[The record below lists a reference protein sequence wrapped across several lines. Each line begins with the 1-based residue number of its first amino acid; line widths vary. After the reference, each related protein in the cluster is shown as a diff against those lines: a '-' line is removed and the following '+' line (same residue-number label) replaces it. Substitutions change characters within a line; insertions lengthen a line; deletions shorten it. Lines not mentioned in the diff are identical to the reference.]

1 MNPLIQLKKANPLF
15 LVAVACF
22 GVLPMAQALLPPPP
36 PDGGYPNGNTAEG
49 TNALFNITSG
59 SANTAIGFQAL
70 HENTIGINNTAIG
83 NAALHENRTGGSNT
97 ATGLSALRNNRS
109 GGNNTANGAFAL
121 SDNTGN
127 NNSAIGAAA
136 LANNTT
142 GGSNTATGWGALFSN
157 RTGNLNTATGVDALV
172 SNVGGGGNTANGY
185 QALQSNQSGTF
196 NTASGWRALYSNVTG
211 FWNTAYGYQALYN
224 HSGGS
229 FNTANGINAL
239 YNLASGGNN
248 IALGSSAGLNLA
260 TGSGNIYVGN
270 NGASREDNTIRV
282 GTQGTQT
289 TTFIAG
295 IRGSPLAGTSVVI
308 NNNGRLGTV
317 ASSQR
322 FKDDIKPIDKASE
335 TIHALKPVTFRYK
348 RDIDPAGT
356 SQFGLVAEEVEK
368 VNPDLVVRDADG
380 EIYTVRY
387 DAVNAMLLNE
397 FLKEHRKVQ
406 ELEATVIQQQKDF
419 QFKLSEQEKQIEALT
434 AGLQKVSAQLE
445 ASKPAPQVVNNP

>member
-1 MNPLIQLKKANPLF
+1 MWTLSL
-15 LVAVACF
+15 
-22 GVLPMAQALLPPPP
+22 
-36 PDGGYPNGNTAEG
+36 
-49 TNALFNITSG
+49 
-59 SANTAIGFQAL
+59 
-70 HENTIGINNTAIG
+70 
-83 NAALHENRTGGSNT
+83 
-97 ATGLSALRNNRS
+97 ATL
-109 GGNNTANGAFAL
+109 
-121 SDNTGN
+121 
-127 NNSAIGAAA
+127 GAAE
-136 LANNTT
+136 TRPT
-142 GGSNTATGWGALFSN
+142 VTKRSRAT
-157 RTGNLNTATGVDALV
+157 
-172 SNVGGGGNTANGY
+172 
-185 QALQSNQSGTF
+185 SGTF

-260 TGSGNIYVGN
+260 TGSGNIYIGN

-295 IRGSPLAGTSVVI
+295 IRGSPIAGTSVVV
-308 NNNGRLGTV
+308 NNNGRLGTP

-387 DAVNAMLLNE
+387 EAVNAMLLNE
-397 FLKEHRKVQ
+397 FLKEHRKNQ
-406 ELEATVIQQQKDF
+406 EQQATIIQLKSTDAKQEAIIAQQQ
-419 QFKLSEQEKQIEALT
+419 EQIVALA

-445 ASKPAPQVVNNP
+445 ASRPAPQTVLNNQ

>member
-22 GVLPMAQALLPPPP
+22 GFSPMAHALLPPPP

-49 TNALFNITSG
+49 TNALFNVTSG

-157 RTGNLNTATGVDALV
+157 RTGDLNTATGVGALG
-172 SNVGGGGNTANGY
+172 SNFGGGGNTANGY

-260 TGSGNIYVGN
+260 TGSGNIYIGN
-270 NGASREDNTIRV
+270 NGVSREDNTIRV

-289 TTFIAG
+289 KTFIAG
-295 IRGSPLAGTSVVI
+295 IRGSPLAGTSVVV
-308 NNNGRLGTV
+308 NPNGRLGTP

-322 FKDDIKPIDKASE
+322 FKNDIKPIDKASE
-335 TIHALKPVTFRYK
+335 AIHALKPVTFRYK
-348 RDIDPAGT
+348 QEIDPEGIP
-356 SQFGLVAEEVEK
+356 QFGLVAEDVEK
-368 VNPDLVVRDADG
+368 VSPDLVVRDADG
-380 EIYTVRY
+380 KVYTVRY

-397 FLKEHRKVQ
+397 FLKEHRKVE
-406 ELEATVIQQQKDF
+406 ELEANAARQQ
-419 QFKLSEQEKQIEALT
+419 KQIEALT
-434 AGLQKVSAQLE
+434 TGLQKVSAQFE

>member
-1 MNPLIQLKKANPLF
+1 M
-15 LVAVACF
+15 
-22 GVLPMAQALLPPPP
+22 
-36 PDGGYPNGNTAEG
+36 
-49 TNALFNITSG
+49 
-59 SANTAIGFQAL
+59 
-70 HENTIGINNTAIG
+70 
-83 NAALHENRTGGSNT
+83 
-97 ATGLSALRNNRS
+97 SALRNNRS

-121 SDNTGN
+121 SDNTAN

-142 GGSNTATGWGALFSN
+142 GVSNTATDWGALFSN
-157 RTGNLNTATGVDALV
+157 RTGDLNTATGVGALG
-172 SNVGGGGNTANGY
+172 SNFGGGGNTANGY
-185 QALQSNQSGTF
+185 QALESNQSGSF

-239 YNLASGGNN
+239 YNLTSGGNN

-295 IRGSPLAGTSVVI
+295 IRGSPIASTSVVV
-308 NNNGRLGTV
+308 NNNGRLGTL

-406 ELEATVIQQQKDF
+406 ELEATVIQQRKDF
-419 QFKLSEQEKQIEALT
+419 QLELSEQEKQIEALT

-445 ASKPAPQVVNNP
+445 VSKPAPQVVTNP